1 MNDQF
6 VPAPV
11 PQQEVRVRFH
21 RELDGVVEDIVRL
34 GAMVCEL
41 VPRGTEVLLGGELH
55 EAQQLIEDDDAI
67 DRLSI
72 SIEERCYSIMVLQ
85 SPMAGDLR
93 RLITITKLVAELER
107 SADLVVNVCKAAR
120 RMYGSPMSPKIRGV
134 VAAMAKEAHKLL
146 TLSIDAF
153 VDENE
158 ALASALDDIDD
169 QLDQLNRDMVEA
181 IFDAQGEGAIDLQ
194 SAVQLALVA
203 RFYERIGDHAVNIG
217 QRVIYMVTGGLPEHD
232 GDLQGDGPDQSDTAT
247 NATTGNALPLG
258 VVVFDE
264 AGNEI
269 FSNGATAELTSDR
282 LHQALVQTT
291 ALEVAEEALGG
302 RVAQKTLELYGNRR
316 THLTIRAV
324 PVDAEVVGQAAVL
337 VTIEDTTEVRAAD
350 LLRRDFVANVSHEL
364 KTPIG
369 AIGVLAE
376 TLAEA
381 DDPEVAKRLAARLQS
396 ESYRLAA
403 TVDDLL
409 TLARIESGEQNQ
421 RGDVSMTDVFA
432 AVAARVGVESEE
444 QGVTLEFLSEPSD
457 LVLNGDRVQLVS
469 GLGNL
474 VDNAVKY
481 SESGSTITVTASATQ
496 DDVTLTVEDRGVG
509 IPEADLDRI
518 FERFYRVD
526 QGRSR
531 DTGGTGLGL
540 SIVRHVVLNHGGTIE
555 VASTEGVGTTFVATL
570 PGSRVQSAE
579 TSAGDTD

>member
-1 MNDQF
+1 MSDQH
-6 VPAPV
+6 VPAAT
-11 PQQEVRVRFH
+11 PQHELRVRFS
-21 RELDGVVEDIVRL
+21 RELDSVVEDIVRL
-34 GAMVCEL
+34 GAMVCAL

-55 EAQQLIEDDDAI
+55 EAQRLIEDDEAI

-85 SPMAGDLR
+85 SPMASDLR

-146 TLSIDAF
+146 VLSIDAF
-153 VDENE
+153 VDEDE

-194 SAVQLALVA
+194 SAVQLALVS

-217 QRVIYMVTGGLPEHD
+217 QRVVYMVTGGLPDQNGEQPTD
-232 GDLQGDGPDQSDTAT
+232 GTHAAGDSV
-247 NATTGNALPLG
+247 NAIADEALPLG

-269 FSNGATAELTSDR
+269 FSNGATAHLANDR
-282 LHQALVQTT
+282 LHQALIRTT
-291 ALEVAEEALGG
+291 AIEVAAEASTG
-302 RVAQKTLELYGNRR
+302 RVAQKTLELYGPRR
-316 THLTIRAV
+316 AHLTIRGV
-324 PVDAEVVGQAAVL
+324 PVGPEVVGEAAVL

-376 TLAEA
+376 TLVEA
-381 DDPEVAKRLAARLQS
+381 QDPEVATRLAGRLQS

-421 RGDVSMTDVFA
+421 RSDVSMTDVFA
-432 AVAARVGVESEE
+432 AVAGRVGVESEE
-444 QGVTLEFLSEPSD
+444 QGIALDFSSEPSD
-457 LVLNGDRVQLVS
+457 LELSGDRVQLVS

-481 SESGSTITVTASATQ
+481 SESGSTVTVTAVAAGS
-496 DDVTLTVEDRGVG
+496 DVTLTVADSGVG
-509 IPEADLDRI
+509 IPEADLGRI

-540 SIVRHVVLNHGGTIE
+540 SIVRHVVLNHGGTIHVE
-555 VASTEGVGTTFVATL
+555 SQEGVGTTFVATL
-570 PGSRVQSAE
+570 PGSRVLSDE
-579 TSAGDTD
+579 STVKS